1 MPKNTQCEQ
10 FNNIPWRSKLLVLKV
25 GESHSSMLGGVFHMY
40 THTNTNTNTNTKHT
54 QKLGYLKSWMTLRLI
69 KFYYEH
75 AYSTGIFHY
84 FLTQITY
91 VRILGWLEE
100 NISQKMWIFAK
111 HFAIEIYMYKLG
123 IRRSSIILKF
133 YMNGLN
139 DNKQL
144 QILISVIQVL
154 KMLTNHVPHG
164 WLTNCVKGSLLIY
177 ICSFILEL
185 LNF

>member
-40 THTNTNTNTNTKHT
+40 THTPHTNTNTKHT

-84 FLTQITY
+84 FLMQITY